1 MQPNPDVLIRRPAPA
16 DGPAIEAMVARCSVQ
31 SRYARFLAPL
41 ASIPARHLAD
51 VLDPSS
57 ENEAWVGTTREEPQ
71 RVVALASWA
80 ANRSDAELALLVE
93 DEWQRRGIG
102 SRLLAILAD
111 GAQRAGY
118 CRLTASVLTE
128 ARHVFR
134 MLRRV
139 VGPTSIRID
148 GYVSQVVI
156 ERC

>member
-1 MQPNPDVLIRRPAPA
+1 MQPNTAVLIRRPAPE
-16 DGPAIEAMVARCSVQ
+16 DGPAIGAMVARCSVQ

-41 ASIPARHLAD
+41 ASIPASHLAD

-57 ENEAWVGTTREEPQ
+57 ENEAWVGTARDEPE

-80 ANRSDAELALLVE
+80 ANRADAELALLVE

-139 VGPTSIRID
+139 VGPTSIRVD

-156 ERC
+156 DRC